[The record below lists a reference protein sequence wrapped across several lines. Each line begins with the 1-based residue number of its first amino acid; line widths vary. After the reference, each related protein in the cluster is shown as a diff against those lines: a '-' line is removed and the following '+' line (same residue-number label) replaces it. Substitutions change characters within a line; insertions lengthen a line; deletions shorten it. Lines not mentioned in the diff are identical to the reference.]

1 MIEKDLRKRQVKA
14 LKAHYKAC
22 FDSYE
27 QWADS
32 DYQYPPPVT
41 PPFPEICRGMKC
53 GAKTRSGHPCKNDGT
68 SYSNGRCKF
77 HGGASTGPVTE
88 EGKNISAANGF
99 KRKKYPKSKKRANSQ
114 ELYRL

>member
-1 MIEKDLRKRQVKA
+1 MAQLKAVVADDPVAFRKRQVKA

-27 QWADS
+27 KWADS
-32 DYQYPPPVT
+32 GYQYPPPAT
-41 PPFPEICRGMKC
+41 PPFPDICRGMKC

-77 HGGASTGPVTE
+77 HGGASTGPVTR
-88 EGKNISAANGF
+88 EGKSTSAANGF
-99 KRKKYPKSKKRANSQ
+99 KRKSENATS
-114 ELYRL
+114 